1 MSKPSLHVP
10 VGDLC
15 GSLVM
20 STHNELCIPGAN
32 RLLSHVLAVAMP
44 IMSTHNELCIP
55 KANRLLAPV
64 LAVTMPIMSTHN
76 ELCMRNAKLH
86 CQQIVGPILAV
97 ALPPWSFVV

>member
-15 GSLVM
+15 RSLVM

-32 RLLSHVLAVAMP
+32 RLLAPVLAVAMP

-64 LAVTMPIMSTHN
+64 LAVIMSTQN
-76 ELCMRNAKLH
+76 ELCMRNSNR
-86 CQQIVGPILAV
+86 LAV
-97 ALPPWSFVV
+97 ALPSLTLFEYEKDPHQGNL